1 MEEAAGAGTGVL
13 AALVVMVIVG
23 GIAGWLAA
31 LIVKGSGYGLVGN
44 VVIGILGSVVG
55 GWIFRLLGIGVSGI
69 LGVIVGSVIGA
80 VVLLLVVRAVKRA

>member
-1 MEEAAGAGTGVL
+1 MEEAAGAGMSVL
-13 AALVVMVIVG
+13 TALIVMVIVG

-55 GWIFRLLGIGVSGI
+55 GWIFRLLNIGVTGV
-69 LGVIVGSVIGA
+69 LGVIVGSVVGA
-80 VVLLLVVRAVKRA
+80 VVLLLVVRALKRA